1 METILMVV
9 LYLIGV
15 TIPLWIGIKGL
26 KEEGGTV
33 KELLFTIVISLT
45 SWVIV
50 MALLVAYV
58 QEKIEDSNFWNKQI
72 FK

>member
-1 METILMVV
+1 MKTILIVI

-15 TIPLWIGIKGL
+15 AIPLWIGIKGL

-50 MALLVAYV
+50 MALLAGYI
-58 QEKIEDSNFWNKQI
+58 QEKIEDSDFWNKQI